1 MLMSKKTLGLL
12 VVAAIMVVVG
22 SRLLPRSE
30 TGDGVQEAESEE
42 EAEES
47 EEWKKVCV

>member
-1 MLMSKKTLGLL
+1 MLMSRKTRGLL
-12 VVAAIMVVVG
+12 VAAAIMVVVG

-30 TGDGVQEAESEE
+30 TSDGVQEAESEE

-47 EEWKKVCV
+47 GEWKKVCV